1 MGERS
6 IVLGKGNGKDSCGWD
21 VAGMRG
27 SSWERTMK
35 ETTKIKGPLRG
46 SIELKYVNE
55 GTQNE
60 TAK

>member
-1 MGERS
+1 
-6 IVLGKGNGKDSCGWD
+6 
-21 VAGMRG
+21 
-27 SSWERTMK
+27 MK